1 MKILSG
7 FSSTIHSLT
16 QVVIAL
22 LGLGIVVSLLGGNVP
37 FVSGI
42 ADNIVGLVQS
52 LGDAGI
58 VGLVAAMIWTFLVSN
73 TLEAVIYGGMLGF
86 SSGFLMTVNSV
97 IWPNYYGRQHLG
109 SIRGI
114 ATTVTI
120 AAAALGPLPFAFLT
134 ELMDSYGKAVMVF
147 LLLPVLC
154 IVASALAVKPVF
166 AKGVAVKSGVEL
178 EV

>member
-7 FSSTIHSLT
+7 FSSSIHSLT

-58 VGLVAAMIWTFLVSN
+58 VGLVAA
-73 TLEAVIYGGMLGF
+73 VIILGF
-86 SSGFLMTVNSV
+86 
-97 IWPNYYGRQHLG
+97 Y
-109 SIRGI
+109 
-114 ATTVTI
+114 
-120 AAAALGPLPFAFLT
+120 
-134 ELMDSYGKAVMVF
+134 K
-147 LLLPVLC
+147 
-154 IVASALAVKPVF
+154 
-166 AKGVAVKSGVEL
+166 
-178 EV
+178 

>member
-42 ADNIVGLVQS
+42 ADNIVGLVQG

-58 VGLVAAMIWTFLVSN
+58 VGLVAP
-73 TLEAVIYGGMLGF
+73 VIILGF
-86 SSGFLMTVNSV
+86 
-97 IWPNYYGRQHLG
+97 Y
-109 SIRGI
+109 
-114 ATTVTI
+114 
-120 AAAALGPLPFAFLT
+120 
-134 ELMDSYGKAVMVF
+134 K
-147 LLLPVLC
+147 
-154 IVASALAVKPVF
+154 
-166 AKGVAVKSGVEL
+166 
-178 EV
+178 